1 MCCYPRAC
9 QVSQLQRNLALIAAH
24 RSGLFR
30 RLSFARI
37 TPFPY
42 SPILPGI
49 ADLKLRFACAQ
60 LGLVLTKRYL
70 PEAPFSARPL
80 APVLSDSHEEERQ
93 DTSLFSGFVK
103 IEHPRKAFPATVT
116 KNQVSN

>member
-1 MCCYPRAC
+1 MCCYPRTC
-9 QVSQLQRNLALIAAH
+9 QLSQLRRNLALIAAH

-37 TPFPY
+37 TPLPY
-42 SPILPGI
+42 SPTQPRI

-60 LGLVLTKRYL
+60 LGLVLTKRFL

-80 APVLSDSHEEERQ
+80 ALSPAHSPDDESRG
-93 DTSLFSGFVK
+93 TLFFV
-103 IEHPRKAFPATVT
+103 TVT
-116 KNQVSN
+116 KKGDLT